1 MAKTESSS
9 LSHQDVNKVRV
20 WWLIP
25 RQVSSGSRAQLWLIP
40 NKHILGG
47 TTFTKEG
54 SVPKIKLLWSNHYKQ
69 TNKNPVNFLSSQ
81 VNSSGVSTS
90 LSAKLPSRKRLKKG
104 SSTFSLEIFLL
115 WWGVTL
121 LHDMKESEASEPVL
135 KGGGKKILLW
145 TQSCCNDTSAHFSA
159 FPSMA
164 ILPTPLFS
172 SAHSLALLHGVGIVP
187 AMLCL
192 QQLWW
197 MKDPD
202 TQPLSCIWDRLQ
214 LSGQIRFLFWIP
226 ISISRHRETWAA
238 FTQIW
243 YPALSEKRDAEGS
256 WTA

>member
-1 MAKTESSS
+1 MANSKASFF
-9 LSHQDVNKVRV
+9 
-20 WWLIP
+20 WL
-25 RQVSSGSRAQLWLIP
+25 
-40 NKHILGG
+40 KG
-47 TTFTKEG
+47 TALAHTKQAHFRWDY
-54 SVPKIKLLWSNHYKQ
+54 IYKRGRCTQ
-69 TNKNPVNFLSSQ
+69 NQIVMIQPLQANKNPVNFLSSQ

-90 LSAKLPSRKRLKKG
+90 LSTKLPSRKRLKEG

-135 KGGGKKILLW
+135 KGGEKKILLW

-192 QQLWW
+192 QQL
-197 MKDPD
+197 
-202 TQPLSCIWDRLQ
+202 
-214 LSGQIRFLFWIP
+214 
-226 ISISRHRETWAA
+226 
-238 FTQIW
+238 
-243 YPALSEKRDAEGS
+243 
-256 WTA
+256 